1 MISLTICSLMVRY
14 SVTCSPDTAEMGLR
28 IGLHS
33 GAITAG
39 ILRGDR
45 ARFQLFGDTVNT
57 TTQVLEKGTE
67 RNEILLSQQTA
78 DLLTN
83 SDKEHWLRPV
93 AGCGETV
100 NLFSLHIRPA
110 RRISVTF
117 SERSC
122 GTETSFTSAE
132 VGEYSKDDGELVNI
146 DGVPPLDELKT
157 KLVEWNCAQLERLLR
172 KIVSHRQIV
181 QKKRASLEGL
191 HQVAQAIGRDSIPA
205 EEVKE
210 VIELPAFNSEL
221 TQAKDIDS
229 IDLDD
234 DVLIQVRCLNQLT
247 CLRGLRCSYTS
258 NFHFLSV
265 S

>member
-1 MISLTICSLMVRY
+1 
-14 SVTCSPDTAEMGLR
+14 MGLR

-39 ILRGDR
+39 VLRGDR

-57 TTQVLEKGTE
+57 TTQVLEKGIE
-67 RNEILLSQQTA
+67 KNQILLSQQTA

-83 SDKEHWLRPV
+83 SDKEHWLRQV
-93 AGCGETV
+93 ADSGETV

-110 RRISVTF
+110 RRRSVTF
-117 SERSC
+117 SERSL

-132 VGEYSKDDGELVNI
+132 GGGIDLMDDGDQVNI

-172 KIVSHRQIV
+172 KIMSNRQIV
-181 QKKRASLEGL
+181 QKKRTALEGL
-191 HQVAQAIGRDSIPA
+191 HQVARAIGRDSIPA

-210 VIELPAFNSEL
+210 VIELPEFNSEL
-221 TQAKDIDS
+221 TQARDIDS
-229 IDLDD
+229 VDLDD
-234 DVLIQVRCLNQLT
+234 DVLIQVSCLNQLT
-247 CLRGLRCSYTS
+247 CLRGLRLLIYFRFT
-258 NFHFLSV
+258 LPSV
-265 S
+265 F